1 MFRLF
6 PRVRIKIYKKKE
18 EKKKKKYLSIYLSIY
33 FVNFK
38 KIFDISSKRSER
50 NRREKRKT
58 RRVIWKYIVAKVF
71 RR

>member
-38 KIFDISSKRSER
+38 KFLIYRANARSEIGGKKGR
-50 NRREKRKT
+50 LDE
-58 RRVIWKYIVAKVF
+58 
-71 RR
+71 